1 MSRDYYAI
9 LGVSKGSSKNEIKK
23 AYRKLAMKYHP
34 DRNPGKEAEQKFKEA
49 SEAYEV
55 LSDDKKRSQYDQFGK
70 GFNDFQSGGHS
81 NFNNVQDILKEMFGG
96 GASPFGNIFGGGGN
110 TRSAG
115 GMFDNIFSNFQSQ
128 GFGGPQSGFG
138 GRSYQ
143 QNPKQDMHV
152 VQELPLTKLLLG
164 CTLRVKAASGKRLEL
179 SIKKGTK
186 PGSKMRLRGQSPTG
200 GDLIIELKSKIP
212 SHFSSKAER
221 LLKELEEEG
230 F

>member
-1 MSRDYYAI
+1 MNHDYYSI
-9 LGVSKGSSKNEIKK
+9 LGVSKNTSKSDIKK

-70 GFNDFQSGGHS
+70 GFNDFQGGGNA
-81 NFNNVQDILKEMFGG
+81 NFNNVQDILREMFGNG
-96 GASPFGNIFGGGGN
+96 GSPFGNIFGGAHTKRN
-110 TRSAG
+110 G

-128 GFGGPQSGFG
+128 GFGGS
-138 GRSYQ
+138 SYHQ
-143 QNPKQDMHV
+143 TQKKDVHV
-152 VQELPLTKLLLG
+152 IQELPLTKLLLG
-164 CTLRVKAASGKRLEL
+164 CTLRVKAPSGKRLEL

-186 PGSKMRLRGQSPTG
+186 PGSKMRLRGQSSSG
-200 GDLIIELKSKIP
+200 GDLIIELKSKTP
-212 SHFSSKAER
+212 PHLSPKAEY
-221 LLKELEEEG
+221 LLRELEKEG